1 MSVPF
6 GSLSLAKAGENIPS
20 IDNIDFFNF
29 NVILRVDWNVPTNGS
44 VITDDNRICESL
56 PTIRKIL
63 NDGCKR
69 IVIISHFGRPNVS
82 KISKLG
88 LQELPNVS
96 KISLQELPKS
106 VTEKYSWSN
115 YLEKIQTYFDDPIY
129 FLKDGLSLST
139 LDTLEKTNYRLYLLE
154 NIRFHDVETNY
165 QSYPE
170 DNNERKIIQ
179 QLGDVY
185 VNDAFGCM
193 HRDHLSIC
201 GIRKQKKAVGYL
213 VEKELAALKLLTDSK
228 GVKKLAI
235 IGGGKM
241 DDKLPLLEKLSTKM
255 DAIYICGGNINSIL
269 KNDLSEFINQIS
281 SNRAKIYYMC
291 DGLCSQNLNA
301 IPEYCINRDL
311 SKDKYFFD
319 AGMNSLFELD
329 ELIQQ
334 SDLIFW
340 NGTLGVVENNLYKQG
355 SSVLID
361 RLNKASINGKKV
373 IVGGGDTGGF
383 VNRFNHNFYYITTGG
398 GATLEYICNDTL
410 VGLEFLKACINS

>member
-1 MSVPF
+1 MSV
-6 GSLSLAKAGENIPS
+6 SS
-20 IDNIDFFNF
+20 IDQIVFFNQ
-29 NVILRVDWNVPTNGS
+29 NVILRVDWNIPTKDVLQVDGVTRQS
-44 VITDDNRICESL
+44 VITDDSRIVASL
-56 PTIRKIL
+56 PTIDKIL

-69 IVIISHFGRPNVS
+69 IVIISHFGRP
-82 KISKLG
+82 KG
-88 LQELPNVS
+88 
-96 KISLQELPKS
+96 
-106 VTEKYSWSN
+106 VTEKYSWSH
-115 YLEKIQTYFDDPIY
+115 YLDKIQTYFKDPIY
-129 FLKDGLSLST
+129 FLKDGLSPYT
-139 LDTLEKTNYRLYLLE
+139 LEALEKTNNRLYLLE

-165 QSYPE
+165 QSYPV
-170 DNNERKIIQ
+170 DNVERQIIQ

-201 GIRKQKKAVGYL
+201 GIQKQKKAVGYL
-213 VEKELAALKLLTDSK
+213 VEKELNALKLLTENNAD
-228 GVKKLAI
+228 GLKKLAI

-241 DDKLPLLEKLSTKM
+241 DDKLPLLEKLSKKM

-269 KNDLSEFINQIS
+269 KNDMSEFVSKIS
-281 SNRAKIYYMC
+281 NNRAKIYYMC
-291 DGLCSQNLNA
+291 DGLCAENLQA
-301 IPEYCINRDL
+301 MPEYCNSRNL
-311 SKDKYFFD
+311 PKDKFFLD

-329 ELIQQ
+329 VLVKQ

-361 RLNKASINGKKV
+361 RLIKASMIGKKV

-383 VNRFNHNFYYITTGG
+383 VNKFPHNFYYITTGG

-410 VGLEFLKACINS
+410 VGVEFINTTDN